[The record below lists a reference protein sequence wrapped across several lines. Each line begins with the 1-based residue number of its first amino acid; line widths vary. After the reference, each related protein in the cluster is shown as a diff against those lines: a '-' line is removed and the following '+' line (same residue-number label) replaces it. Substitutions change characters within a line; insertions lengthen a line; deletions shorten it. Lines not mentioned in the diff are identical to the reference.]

1 MSANPEAPS
10 ERAWSPKDLIE
21 GRYRL
26 VRLLG
31 EGGAAHVWLAEDTAA
46 KSLVALKAL
55 DRSLSADHLRTEFAR
70 LARISHPHVVAVH
83 EFGIG
88 ADGTA
93 FFTMDFID
101 GLPLTESVPAG
112 DLEDI
117 LPLLEG
123 AAAGLEAIHAAQLIH
138 GDVKPANI
146 LVLRTGADRVRLV
159 DLNLSGDSSRG
170 GSGGTP
176 GFVAPEVLTGAGATA
191 LSDLYGLGASFYTAL
206 AGRAPFIG
214 TSVDQIL
221 QAQIRQ
227 DPSPEPL
234 RASGV
239 SPDLIEVLL
248 RLLSRDP
255 AQRPRS
261 VTDLREMLQ
270 ALRGRKVRNQ
280 PLSAVLAV
288 GAWVGREKEIARI
301 ESRTARGGMPLILS
315 GRSGMGR
322 SRLLR
327 EMALRAEMKG
337 GHAVVV
343 SCRGRSDAGDEWLRR
358 VGIVAGSPNASLPD
372 LLGRLKGSGPI
383 LLVLDD
389 LQVASEADLDLARR
403 LLVSRTPA
411 GALVILSW
419 DESAAAENERFEE
432 FSLVARGPWLEES
445 PYFLHLP
452 ALSREDSDAMVRS
465 LLGGTS
471 LPAIEEAI
479 WKISG
484 GAPAWIEG
492 AARALVERGAL
503 LRDADGW
510 RVAPDADLAAP
521 LPALE
526 RIHAGRLASLS
537 GEAKLWLA
545 ALACLGGEALVK
557 TVREM
562 AGGSYTPENEVA
574 QHALA
579 VIEDRSGE
587 AWARLDPPSIAPVA
601 LRSIPPEALSSLY
614 AAAAEQLASQPFR
627 AAELWLLAARPERAL
642 AALPAEADAN
652 LSANAA
658 WARAELRLRAHEQMG
673 ELVAAHLLE
682 AAEAAKRALKMQPAS
697 ELWERYAER
706 AHADSQPLEAAR
718 GLLEAA
724 ECARWLAEHD
734 RDRALLDEADALLR
748 DLPAV
753 PAAALR
759 STSLSER
766 SWLALGLGNMSEAE
780 RLARAALDAAPD
792 DALQARF
799 TAWNRLAAIHQQAGK
814 LQEAQEAI
822 EEAFRL
828 AKLMKDEVALARA
841 HGNAAVIARMR
852 GDRRGE
858 LENWVASSALAET
871 HGQFHLSAIARG
883 NLIAH
888 MARHGTSSELRATL
902 RAAEEAI
909 RSSGTAESIFLIL
922 HEGARLEYR
931 LGNLKRAHSLTSHSF
946 SGRRTADRESMNGWA
961 WNRLGMIHALWDRAP
976 SATKMYRRAM
986 RIWRKG
992 VLGEATGYTLANMGE
1007 LALDAGQLR
1016 RAKRLLER
1024 AARESAKFPST
1035 SAWVLRPRLYLA
1047 LRTGDVVSAREAVAE
1062 GPDLQ
1067 AVAED
1072 PHSQA
1077 CVLES
1082 LAVLSFLEGNTGA
1095 AIERWKEAEKIYRE
1109 RVPTRA
1115 GKVCRYGRHGSRRIR
1130 EANAG
1135 AVYRCYDMAVRGTR
1149 VLRKNWRQGPSSD
1162 SVLRHRPH
1170 KG

>member
-10 ERAWSPKDLIE
+10 SRTWSPKDLIE

-31 EGGAAHVWLAEDTAA
+31 EGGAAHVWLAEDIAA

-55 DRSLSADHLRTEFAR
+55 DGGLSVDHLRTEFAR
-70 LARISHPHVVAVH
+70 LARISHPNVVTVH
-83 EFGIG
+83 DFGLASDG
-88 ADGTA
+88 AGAA
-93 FFTMDFID
+93 FFTMDYID

-146 LVLRTGADRVRLV
+146 LVLRNGADRVRLV
-159 DLNLSGDSSRG
+159 DLNLSADSNRG
-170 GSGGTP
+170 RTGGTP
-176 GFVAPEVLTGAGATA
+176 GFVAPEVVTGGAATP

-214 TSVDQIL
+214 ASVDQIL

-239 SPDLIEVLL
+239 SPDLIEILL

-270 ALRGRKVRNQ
+270 ALSGRKVRSQ

-288 GAWVGREKEIARI
+288 GTWVGREKEIARI
-301 ESRTARGGMPLILS
+301 ESRTARGGLPLILT

-358 VGIVAGSPNASLPD
+358 VGIVGGTPAAPLSD
-372 LLGRLKGSGPI
+372 LLTRLKGAGPI
-383 LLVLDD
+383 LLAFED
-389 LQVASEADLDLARR
+389 LQAASEADLDLARR

-452 ALSREDSDAMVRS
+452 ALAREDSDALVRS

-503 LRDADGW
+503 VRDADGW
-510 RVAPDADLAAP
+510 RVTPDADLAAP

-537 GEAKLWLA
+537 SEAKLWLA
-545 ALACLGGEALVK
+545 ALACLGGEAPVQ

-587 AWARLDPPSIAPVA
+587 AWARLDPPSIAPVV
-601 LRSIPPEALSSLY
+601 LRSIPPDALNSLY
-614 AAAAEQLASQPFR
+614 AAAAEHLSSQPFR
-627 AAELWLLAARPERAL
+627 AAELWLLAGSPERAL
-642 AALPAEADAN
+642 AAVPAEADAD

-673 ELVAAHLLE
+673 SLGAAHLLE
-682 AAEAAKRALKMQPAS
+682 GALAAKRALKMQAAS

-706 AHADSQPLEAAR
+706 ARADSQPLEAVR

-724 ECARWLAEHD
+724 ECARWLADHD
-734 RDRALLDEADALLR
+734 RDRALLDQAEVILR
-748 DLPAV
+748 DAPSDAGA
-753 PAAALR
+753 PLR
-759 STSLSER
+759 SLLLSER
-766 SWLALGLGNMSEAE
+766 SWLALIGGDMPNAEA
-780 RLARAALDAAPD
+780 LARSALEIAPTEFL
-792 DALQARF
+792 AARF
-799 TAWNRLAAIHQQAGK
+799 TAWNRLAAIYQQTGQ
-814 LQEAQEAI
+814 LQEARDAISEAI
-822 EEAFRL
+822 RL
-828 AKLMKDEVALARA
+828 ATQTGDELALARVK
-841 HGNAAVIARMR
+841 GNAAVVARMQ
-852 GDRRGE
+852 GDLRGE
-858 LENWVASSALAET
+858 VEGFQSSIALAERN
-871 HGQFHLSAIARG
+871 GAFNLVARG
-883 NLIAH
+883 HINL
-888 MARHGTSSELRATL
+888 
-902 RAAEEAI
+902 
-909 RSSGTAESIFLIL
+909 
-922 HEGARLEYR
+922 
-931 LGNLKRAHSLTSHSF
+931 
-946 SGRRTADRESMNGWA
+946 
-961 WNRLGMIHALWDRAP
+961 
-976 SATKMYRRAM
+976 
-986 RIWRKG
+986 
-992 VLGEATGYTLANMGE
+992 
-1007 LALDAGQLR
+1007 
-1016 RAKRLLER
+1016 
-1024 AARESAKFPST
+1024 
-1035 SAWVLRPRLYLA
+1035 
-1047 LRTGDVVSAREAVAE
+1047 
-1062 GPDLQ
+1062 
-1067 AVAED
+1067 
-1072 PHSQA
+1072 
-1077 CVLES
+1077 
-1082 LAVLSFLEGNTGA
+1082 
-1095 AIERWKEAEKIYRE
+1095 
-1109 RVPTRA
+1109 
-1115 GKVCRYGRHGSRRIR
+1115 
-1130 EANAG
+1130 
-1135 AVYRCYDMAVRGTR
+1135 
-1149 VLRKNWRQGPSSD
+1149 
-1162 SVLRHRPH
+1162 
-1170 KG
+1170 